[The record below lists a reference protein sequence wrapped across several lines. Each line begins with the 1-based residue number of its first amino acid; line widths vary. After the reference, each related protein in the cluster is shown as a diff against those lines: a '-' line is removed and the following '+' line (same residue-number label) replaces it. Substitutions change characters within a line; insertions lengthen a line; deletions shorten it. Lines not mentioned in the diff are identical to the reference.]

1 MLHQRINLIKAYL
14 AELPQSYLTDASIS
28 AGPSDPPLNH
38 QLLREISSMLSRLP
52 LLAPP
57 TTQSSTTIPVPG
69 MPQSSLATAS
79 AQEQSDVHMVSLLAS
94 LTRTVAQAKDM
105 GSKYSI
111 VQKAKT
117 DKNHAGM
124 MRSGGGGFGN
134 YGPGPADD
142 PWGTPGESNDY
153 GLLTRDDL

>member
-1 MLHQRINLIKAYL
+1 
-14 AELPQSYLTDASIS
+14 
-28 AGPSDPPLNH
+28 
-38 QLLREISSMLSRLP
+38 MLSRLP

-69 MPQSSLATAS
+69 MPQSALATAS

-117 DKNHAGM
+117 DKSHAGM
-124 MRSGGGGFGN
+124 MGGRGGGGGFSN
-134 YGPGPADD
+134 YGGPGPADD
-142 PWGTPGESNDY
+142 PWGTPGGDSSFINID
-153 GLLTRDDL
+153 

>member
-57 TTQSSTTIPVPG
+57 TTQSSTTIPIPG
-69 MPQSSLATAS
+69 MPQSALATAS

-124 MRSGGGGFGN
+124 MGGRGGFGN

-142 PWGTPGESNDY
+142 PWGTPGLTNDE
-153 GLLTRDDL
+153 L

>member
-1 MLHQRINLIKAYL
+1 MLHQRINLIKSYL
-14 AELPQSYLTDASIS
+14 AELPQSYLTDASIP

-57 TTQSSTTIPVPG
+57 TTQSSTVNPVLG
-69 MPQSSLATAS
+69 MPQSALATAS

-117 DKNHAGM
+117 DKNHSGM
-124 MRSGGGGFGN
+124 MGGRGGFAN
-134 YGPGPADD
+134 YGPGPSDD
-142 PWGTPGESNDY
+142 PWGTPGDSNDSAFINI
-153 GLLTRDDL
+153 D

>member
-14 AELPQSYLTDASIS
+14 AELPQSYLTDATIP

-69 MPQSSLATAS
+69 MPQSALATAS

-117 DKNHAGM
+117 DKSHAGM
-124 MRSGGGGFGN
+124 MGGRGGGGGFSN
-134 YGPGPADD
+134 YGGPGPADD
-142 PWGTPGESNDY
+142 PWGTPGGDSSFINID
-153 GLLTRDDL
+153 

>member
-14 AELPQSYLTDASIS
+14 AELPQSYLTDASIP

-69 MPQSSLATAS
+69 MPQSALATAS

-117 DKNHAGM
+117 DKSHAGM
-124 MRSGGGGFGN
+124 MGGGRGGGGFSN
-134 YGPGPADD
+134 YGGPGPADD
-142 PWGTPGESNDY
+142 PWGTPGGDSSFINID
-153 GLLTRDDL
+153 

>member
-28 AGPSDPPLNH
+28 AATSDPPLNH

-57 TTQSSTTIPVPG
+57 VSQPSTTIPVPG

-79 AQEQSDVHMVSLLAS
+79 SQEQSDMHMVSLLAS

-117 DKNHAGM
+117 DRNNVGM
-124 MRSGGGGFGN
+124 MGGRGGFGN
-134 YGPGPADD
+134 YGPGPGDD
-142 PWGTPGESNDY
+142 PWGTPGGSNDF
-153 GLLTRDDL
+153 GSINLS